1 MSIYLDS
8 ASTTKVNPEFITI
21 IKKDLEEFW
30 ANPSNLYSISEK
42 PKEIIEEAR
51 SSIAKS
57 IGAEPFEIFFTSGT
71 SEGNAW
77 ACEQRDKVLCS
88 PYEHHNLTTNPKCRI
103 IDEDWLEKALVWK
116 MNNSED
122 YMANYENFL
131 CSWMYVNN
139 ETGEIFDI
147 KNIAKKAH
155 NLGMIFHSDMTQA
168 IGNVPINIKN
178 LDVDIATFSGHK
190 IHAPKG
196 IGFIYFN
203 SKRIN
208 NIHQLIYGG
217 QQEHS
222 KRPGT
227 ENVPYIDALRMAV
240 YNAVV
245 NRASKQNYCLGLK
258 KLMVEELNKQGLDFI
273 INSPANSV
281 NNILNVS
288 FKNISGEALMMD
300 LSDRGIYVST
310 GSACASGDG
319 KPSEVLE
326 EMGIAEEYI
335 QGAIRFSFD
344 WNLHKEDIKS
354 VACNVAEL
362 VKSYKVE

>member
-1 MSIYLDS
+1 MSIYMDS
-8 ASTTKVNPEFITI
+8 ASTTKVNPEIITI
-21 IKKDLEEFW
+21 IKKDLEDFW

-42 PKEIIEEAR
+42 PKQIIEEAR
-51 SSIAKS
+51 RSIAKC
-57 IGAEPFEIFFTSGT
+57 IGAEPFEIFFTSGS
-71 SEGNAW
+71 SEGNVW

-88 PYEHHNLTTNPKCRI
+88 PYEHHNLTTNPKCSI
-103 IDEDWLEKALVWK
+103 IDEDWLDKACIWK
-116 MNNSED
+116 LNNPED
-122 YMANYENFL
+122 CLSTYENFL

-147 KNIAKKAH
+147 KRIARKAH
-155 NLGMIFHSDMTQA
+155 ELGMIFHSDMTQA
-168 IGNVPINIKN
+168 IGNVPINVKE

-208 NIHQLIYGG
+208 NIKQLIYGG
-217 QQEHS
+217 QQEHT

-245 NRASKQNYCLGLK
+245 NRVSKQNYCLELK
-258 KLMVEELNKQGLDFI
+258 KLMVEELNKYGLQFI
-273 INSPANSV
+273 INSPGNSV

-288 FKNISGEALMMD
+288 FKDISGEALMMD
-300 LSDRGIYVST
+300 LSDRDIYVST
-310 GSACASGDG
+310 GSACNSGDG
-319 KPSEVLE
+319 KPSDVLT

-344 WNLHKEDIKS
+344 WNISKDDVRS
-354 VACNVAEL
+354 VAYHIAEL
-362 VKSYKVE
+362 IKSYKVE